1 MNLLGSP
8 AEVIL
13 SAAQTVLG
21 RACCFF
27 LACHVGV
34 VMGAL
39 PYLASEGHVLD
50 FLGLL
55 VRPWL
60 AFSVALASLFLGW
73 GMLVYPLSLAIA
85 IFFIRL
91 ELSFKWLLV
100 PVLLIAGDTAMLGRN
115 LASPAVSEPSLQ
127 P

>member
-1 MNLLGSP
+1 ME
-8 AEVIL
+8 AIL

-21 RACCFF
+21 RVCCFF

-50 FLGLL
+50 LLGLL
-55 VRPWL
+55 VRPGL
-60 AFSVALASLFLGW
+60 TVSVALASLFLGW
-73 GMLVYPLSLAIA
+73 GMLVYPLSLAVAIA
-85 IFFIRL
+85 FIRL

-115 LASPAVSEPSLQ
+115 LASPSAREPTIQ
-127 P
+127 PG

>member
-1 MNLLGSP
+1 MNSLSSP
-8 AEVIL
+8 MEAIL

-50 FLGLL
+50 LLG
-55 VRPWL
+55 
-60 AFSVALASLFLGW
+60 
-73 GMLVYPLSLAIA
+73 
-85 IFFIRL
+85 
-91 ELSFKWLLV
+91 LLV

-115 LASPAVSEPSLQ
+115 LASPSAPEPTIQSG
-127 P
+127 

>member
-1 MNLLGSP
+1 ME
-8 AEVIL
+8 AIL

-27 LACHVGV
+27 LACHIGV

-39 PYLASEGHVLD
+39 PHFASEGQVLD
-50 FLGLL
+50 SLGLL
-55 VRPWL
+55 IRPWL

-73 GMLVYPLSLAIA
+73 GMLVYPLSLAMA

-100 PVLLIAGDTAMLGRN
+100 PVLLIAADTAMLGRN
-115 LASPAVSEPSLQ
+115 LASPSAPEPAVQS
-127 P
+127 